1 MKYTIIEKNFIDEFG
16 NPRVI
21 NILEVIGY
29 NIFFGWDMSDDY
41 LAFRNALDVKG
52 VDAFVDLLIQD
63 SNTAFLLFC
72 QP

>member
-1 MKYTIIEKNFIDEFG
+1 MRYTIVEKEFFDELG

-41 LAFRNALDVKG
+41 ISFRNALDLKG
-52 VDAFVDLLIQD
+52 IDVFVDLLIQD
-63 SNTAFLLFC
+63 SNTAFLIFIE
-72 QP
+72 P